1 MKNLIYIFL
10 VLFISCSSKKDILYL
25 NNVDF
30 EDSYKIQTNEYLL
43 KTDDILKIDVF
54 FGDNQFINDFSKPG
68 ITTNSIESV
77 QIEGYQVDSNGN
89 INYPGIGEIY
99 VKEMTILDL
108 RKFITDFL
116 IEKEQFI
123 KLVVDIKL
131 VNNHITVLGE
141 VNNPGRFQF
150 LDTNINI
157 FEAIGFAG
165 DMTIF
170 GDREN
175 VRIIRSNE
183 GTSTVHNISLTNKDI
198 FDSDLFQVVS
208 GDVIIVNQNSTR
220 VKNAGIIGN
229 SGTLLSLLS
238 FLLSSII
245 IISNAG

>member
-1 MKNLIYIFL
+1 MKKLIYLFL

-25 NNVDF
+25 NNIDF
-30 EDSYKIQTNEYLL
+30 EASYNTKTNEYLL

-54 FGDNQFINDFSKPG
+54 FGDSQFINDFSKPD
-68 ITTNSIESV
+68 INSNSIESV
-77 QIEGYQVDSNGN
+77 QIEGYQVDSNGY

-116 IEKEQFI
+116 TEKEQFI
-123 KLVVDIKL
+123 NLVVDIKL

-150 LDTNINI
+150 LDNNINI

-175 VRIIRSNE
+175 VRIIRSFE
-183 GTSTVHNISLTNKDI
+183 GTSIVHNISLTNKDI
-198 FDSDLFQVVS
+198 FDSDLFQIIS